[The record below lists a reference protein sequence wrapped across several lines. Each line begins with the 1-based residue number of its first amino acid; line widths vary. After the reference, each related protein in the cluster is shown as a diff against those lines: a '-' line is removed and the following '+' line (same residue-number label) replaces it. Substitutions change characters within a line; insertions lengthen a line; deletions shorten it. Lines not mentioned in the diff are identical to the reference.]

1 MNEKYE
7 RGNRF
12 FFYKKRKKEQQM
24 MLDCDHGKTTSR
36 RHYLDLLAGRHK
48 ISSDGAAARKELQ
61 MAPPHGNGCNI
72 AILKLLAIA
81 ETIIT
86 G

>member
-1 MNEKYE
+1 M
-7 RGNRF
+7 
-12 FFYKKRKKEQQM
+12 
-24 MLDCDHGKTTSR
+24 GKPHQDVIISIC
-36 RHYLDLLAGRHK
+36 LQAGIRYHHMGGEG
-48 ISSDGAAARKELQ
+48 GAAAKKELQ

-81 ETIIT
+81 ENIT

>member
-1 MNEKYE
+1 
-7 RGNRF
+7 
-12 FFYKKRKKEQQM
+12 M

-48 ISSDGAAARKELQ
+48 ISSHGGEGGAAAKKELQ

-81 ETIIT
+81 ENIT